1 MLFFQIL
8 IIVLLVVI
16 LLKYDEIYD
25 FMSRNKNLSIESLDM
40 SDRRLVDDYTLRS
53 DDSPVEVMDEM
64 KMKLDDLNANT
75 DANAIVPAGSDK
87 VVANCDLND
96 QPKFD
101 VPNDQFVLMDPF
113 LGSNEFPSNGPS
125 VFSSYPKESKQ
136 YNGWHYTVPM
146 VSSCVAEAGSNGECP
161 KNQNFVCAL
170 TSHNQRKC
178 HWE

>member
-25 FMSRNKNLSIESLDM
+25 FLSINKNKSIESLNM
-40 SDRRLVDDYTLRS
+40 SDRRLVDDYSLQNSNYVDAEDEVKTMK
-53 DDSPVEVMDEM
+53 VED
-64 KMKLDDLNANT
+64 
-75 DANAIVPAGSDK
+75 AIVPAGSDK
-87 VVANCDLND
+87 LVANCDLSD
-96 QPKFD
+96 QPRFD
-101 VPNDQFVLMDPF
+101 VPEDKYVLMDSF

-125 VFSSYPKESKQ
+125 VFSSYPKESKK

-146 VSSCVAEAGSNGECP
+146 VSSCVAETGSNGTCP
-161 KNQNFVCAL
+161 KNQNFVCTL